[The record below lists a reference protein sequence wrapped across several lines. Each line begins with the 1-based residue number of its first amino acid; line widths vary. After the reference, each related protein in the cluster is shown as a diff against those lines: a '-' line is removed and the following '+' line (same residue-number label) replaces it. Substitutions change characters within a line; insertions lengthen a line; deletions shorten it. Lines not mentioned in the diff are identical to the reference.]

1 MATYYVTCPNC
12 HSQNTNLT
20 RMCANCGT
28 MLPVSPMPMQPAGG
42 YGVQMKPPG
51 ADKKILAGILG
62 IVLGGLGIHKFVLG
76 YTTEGVIMLVVY
88 IVGLFLCGIPSLA
101 IHVIG
106 LVEGIMYLMK
116 SDEEFVNTYIVNKKP
131 WF

>member
-1 MATYYVTCPNC
+1 MATQYVTCPNC
-12 HSQNTNLT
+12 NSQNTNFST
-20 RMCANCGT
+20 ACANCGM
-28 MLPVSPMPMQPAGG
+28 MLPAGPMQPAGG
-42 YGVQMKPPG
+42 YGNQGAQIPG
-51 ADKKILAGILG
+51 ADKKVLAGILG

-76 YTTEGVIMLVVY
+76 YTTEGVIMLVTY
-88 IVGLFLCGIPSLA
+88 LAGLFLCGIPSLA

-116 SDEEFVNTYIVNKKP
+116 SDAEFVDTYINHKKG